1 MLQDEVA
8 QLEKRV
14 HRLIAAYRQAALER
28 KRALQQRDRLLAINA
43 ELRRRIEGVVERIRT
58 LEGDNPP

>member
-14 HRLIAAYRQAALER
+14 HRLIAAHQQAVLER
-28 KRALQQRDRLLAINA
+28 KRAIAQRDRVLAINA
-43 ELRRRIEGVVERIRT
+43 ELRRRIEGVVERIRQ
-58 LEGDNPP
+58 LEGDGT

>member
-1 MLQDEVA
+1 MLKDEVA

-14 HRLIAAYRQAALER
+14 HRLIAAHQQAVLER
-28 KRALQQRDRLLAINA
+28 KRAIAQRDRVLAINA
-43 ELRRRIEGVVERIRT
+43 ELRRRIEGVVERIRI

>member
-1 MLQDEVA
+1 MLKDEVA

-14 HRLIAAYRQAALER
+14 HRLIAAHQQAVLER
-28 KRALQQRDRLLAINA
+28 KRAVAQRDRVLAINA
-43 ELRRRIEGVVERIRT
+43 ELRRRIEGVVERIRI

>member
-1 MLQDEVA
+1 MLQDEIA

-14 HRLIAAYRQAALER
+14 QRLLAAHLQALLER
-28 KRALQQRDRLLAINA
+28 KRAMQQRDRLLAINA

-58 LEGDNPP
+58 LEGNTPP

>member
-1 MLQDEVA
+1 MLKDEVA

-14 HRLIAAYRQAALER
+14 HRLIAAHQQAVLER
-28 KRALQQRDRLLAINA
+28 KRAVAQRDRVLAINA

>member
-14 HRLIAAYRQAALER
+14 QRLIAAHRQAVLER
-28 KRALQQRDRLLAINA
+28 KRAIQQRDRLLAINA

-58 LEGDNPP
+58 LEGDTPP